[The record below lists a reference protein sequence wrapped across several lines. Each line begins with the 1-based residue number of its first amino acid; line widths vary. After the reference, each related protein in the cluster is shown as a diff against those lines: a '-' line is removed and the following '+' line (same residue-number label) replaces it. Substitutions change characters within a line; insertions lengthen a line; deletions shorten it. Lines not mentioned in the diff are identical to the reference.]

1 MNHTTLTGHSSNPSL
16 PRREA
21 LASLG
26 LGAAGLAMAG
36 LASPVLA
43 RQDATSPVKPS
54 QMPITPATLGWDPAT
69 EKYVL
74 PPLPYTYDALEPHI
88 DKQTMELHH
97 DKHHEAYVKGL
108 NTALAG
114 IADFRAGKGSPPP
127 DIKALSRDLAFHGSG
142 HMLHVLFWN
151 VMGPN
156 GGGQPSAGG
165 AGAALAER
173 INTDFGSFKAFSDQF
188 QAAAFAVEG
197 GGWAIL
203 VFEPISGRLM
213 IMQAEKHQDLT
224 MWGVVPVLPIDV
236 WEHAYY
242 LKYQN
247 RRKDYVAAF
256 MNVINWDAVGKHYE
270 GIVSRAKHP
279 T

>member
-1 MNHTTLTGHSSNPSL
+1 MQHHTSADMDFNLPTL
-16 PRREA
+16 PRRDA
-21 LASLG
+21 MASLA
-26 LGAAGLAMAG
+26 LGAAGLAVAG
-36 LASPVLA
+36 LASPSLA
-43 RQDATSPVKPS
+43 QQDSTSPVKPS
-54 QMPITPATLGWDPAT
+54 QAPITPDSLGWDPKT
-69 EKYVL
+69 KQYVL
-74 PPLPYTYDALEPHI
+74 PPLPYKYDALEPHI

-97 DKHHEAYVKGL
+97 DKHHEAYVRGL

-114 IADFRAGKGSPPP
+114 LAEARASKG
-127 DIKALSRDLAFHGSG
+127 DIKALSRDLAFNGSG

-156 GGGQPSAGG
+156 GGGQPSGG
-165 AGAALAER
+165 ALATQ
-173 INTDFGSFKAFSDQF
+173 INNDFGSFKSFSDHF
-188 QAAAFAVEG
+188 QAAALGVEG